1 MIKKIKDKYSFE
13 MTSIILHSKC
23 ILLFITVVISFS
35 CKFLKWD
42 NSEKKE
48 AIAKAFDYYLYAE
61 DLAGVV
67 PSGVSQDDS
76 ITIVRNYIENWISNK
91 AVLRRA
97 EKNLDDEKKIVSKQ
111 LEEYR
116 NSLIT
121 YAYETEL
128 IRQKLDTSILEEE
141 IVSFYNN
148 HPQNFELKD
157 NILKVI
163 YLKLNKKS
171 PKLEKVKL
179 WYKSSAIKDREAL
192 EEYCHQYAINYYL
205 DENTWLLFDDLIK
218 EIPIKTYDKE
228 QFLQNNRN
236 IEIEDSSL
244 VYLVSIKGFMIK
256 NSLSPLSF
264 ERKNIINM
272 IINERKLKLIEEME
286 HQTYED
292 ARKSGDVEIY

>member
-1 MIKKIKDKYSFE
+1 M
-13 MTSIILHSKC
+13 
-23 ILLFITVVISFS
+23 ISFS

-48 AIAKAFDYYLYAE
+48 AIAKAFDYYLYEE

-76 ITIVRNYIENWISNK
+76 ISIVRNYIENWISNK

-97 EKNLDDEKKIVSKQ
+97 EKNLDDEKKNVSKQ

-141 IVSFYNN
+141 ILSFYNS

-163 YLKLNKKS
+163 YLKLSKKS

-179 WYKSSAIKDREAL
+179 WYKSAAAKDREAL

-218 EIPIKTYDKE
+218 EIPIKSYDKE

-264 ERKNIINM
+264 ERKNIITM
-272 IINERKLKLIEEME
+272 IINERKLKLIDEME

-292 ARKSGDVEIY
+292 ARKSGDVEIF

>member
-1 MIKKIKDKYSFE
+1 LKFVFFIAFVSLLISCSYFRKDDSQKKDA
-13 MTSIILHSKC
+13 
-23 ILLFITVVISFS
+23 V
-35 CKFLKWD
+35 
-42 NSEKKE
+42 
-48 AIAKAFDYYLYAE
+48 ARAFGFYLMHD

-67 PSGVSQDDS
+67 PAGASREDS
-76 ITIVRNYIENWISNK
+76 ISIVKNYIENWIRNK
-91 AVLRRA
+91 AVLNKA
-97 EKNLDDEKKIVSKQ
+97 ENNLDDDKKNVSKQ
-111 LEEYR
+111 LDEYR

-121 YAYETEL
+121 YAFETEL
-128 IRQKLDTSILEEE
+128 INQKLDTNVSEAE
-141 IVSFYNN
+141 IADFYNK

-157 NILKVI
+157 NIIKVI

-171 PKLEKVKL
+171 PKLEKVKTL
-179 WYKSSAIKDREAL
+179 YKSTSPKDREAL

-205 DENTWLLFDDLIK
+205 DDNTWLLFDDLLK

-244 VYLVSIKGFMIK
+244 IYLVNIRGFMIK

-264 ERKNIINM
+264 ERKNIITM
-272 IINERKLKLIEEME
+272 IVNERKLKLIEDME
-286 HQTYED
+286 HQAYED